1 MNPKTFICLHPNK
14 KYRSTWS
21 FNESVW
27 KGAKHLTQRTAINK
41 SLAAVSCIFSH
52 VGVTS
57 KDPFAGPGD
66 VSVVDVRIFP
76 ESDDFRENPL
86 PFSDEA
92 GDKRLDENGKTKD
105 DLGGGGI
112 TFWKGDGNGEWW
124 FGLNLSIFNWL
135 DLLKEMLRSMLS
147 VSFLFHK
154 FWVLSAI
161 IDSSLKIKNSYM
173 LNTKIIYY

>member
-1 MNPKTFICLHPNK
+1 MNPNIISWHSNK

-57 KDPFAGPGD
+57 KDPFAGLGD

-92 GDKRLDENGKTKD
+92 GDKRLDENENKD
-105 DLGGGGI
+105 DLGGGI
-112 TFWKGDGNGEWW
+112 TFWKGDGNCEWW
-124 FGLNLSIFNWL
+124 FGLNLSIFSWL
-135 DLLKEMLRSMLS
+135 DLLKVMLRSKLS
-147 VSFLFHK
+147 VSFLLHK

-161 IDSSLKIKNSYM
+161 IESSLNIKN
-173 LNTKIIYY
+173 